1 MFAKSVSLVL
11 LMLSL
16 GSLVGCSSQVVDK
29 PVDTVKPPNTV
40 PAGAKSASTSAITA
54 TKTAKPATTGT
65 LPIVPAGIQINT
77 DLQQEL
83 STGKNR
89 NNDKFTIK
97 VKNGSVGKYPALKD
111 AIISGHLEGVT
122 KAAKGKK
129 AKMNLFFDSVKL
141 KNGDLLP
148 LDATLVNTRVETK
161 TKGQFLKNAGIIL
174 GGAIAGNFIGDK
186 TQFKNGK
193 LAGAAAATAFVLSS
207 PGGEVVLKKGTD
219 LQLKLK
225 SKLDPN

>member
-1 MFAKSVSLVL
+1 MLKKSVSLVL
-11 LMLSL
+11 VTLSL
-16 GSLVGCSSQVVDK
+16 GSLASCGSKVAEK
-29 PVDTVKPPNTV
+29 PVAAVKSATSTAVTTTTGAKPPAVTKPGALAVV
-40 PAGAKSASTSAITA
+40 P
-54 TKTAKPATTGT
+54 TGT
-65 LPIVPAGIQINT
+65 TIGT
-77 DLQQEL
+77 DLQREL

-89 NNDKFTIK
+89 NNEKFALKI
-97 VKNGSVGKYPALKD
+97 KNGSVGKYPALKD
-111 AIISGHLEGVT
+111 AAIEGHLENVT

-129 AKMNLFFDSVKL
+129 AKMNLVFDDVKL

-148 LDATLVNTRVETK
+148 IDATLVNTQVETK

-174 GGAIAGNFIGDK
+174 GGTIAGNFIGDK
-186 TQFKNGK
+186 TNFKHGK

-225 SKLDPN
+225 SNFDPN

>member
-1 MFAKSVSLVL
+1 MLKQSVSLVL
-11 LMLSL
+11 LTLSL
-16 GSLVGCSSQVVDK
+16 GSFASCSSKVAEK
-29 PVDTVKPPNTV
+29 PVDTVKSA
-40 PAGAKSASTSAITA
+40 PAAI
-54 TKTAKPATTGT
+54 KPATTGAIT
-65 LPIVPAGIQINT
+65 TKSAGALAAVPAGVTINT

-83 STGKNR
+83 SSGKNR
-89 NNDKFTIK
+89 NNEKFTIK
-97 VKNGSVGKYPALKD
+97 IKNGSVSKYPALKD
-111 AIISGHLEGVT
+111 ATIEGHLENVT

-129 AKMNLFFDSVKL
+129 AQMNLTFDDVKL

-148 LDATLVNTRVETK
+148 IEASLVNTQVETK

-174 GGAIAGNFIGDK
+174 GGTIAGNFVGDK
-186 TQFKNGK
+186 TKFKHGK

-225 SKLDPN
+225 SNLDPN